1 MPPPRP
7 ITPHVKRASWF
18 ESGPKTWILLAAL
31 TLIGGLIVGVSQAQ
45 LGIAER
51 TFIQNSDVI
60 DAKIIQISGQDFRR
74 NESRASALSV
84 RVQYAPPAVNGQ
96 SNNLID
102 TTGQLSVVI
111 GKTISVGDTLP
122 LRVSRSVPTT
132 WNDRLEPL
140 AWPRRLALPGV
151 LVLLGFPMLLIA
163 WIKRRTILST
173 WQSGTAMSG
182 RVASVQASALS
193 PMSKSLSVTEPGGRV
208 LAVLWPTRLGPL
220 EVGDA
225 IDIVVGS
232 ATTRTA
238 LALRHFEFTK

>member
-7 ITPHVKRASWF
+7 ITPHAKRVSWF

-31 TLIGGLIVGVSQAQ
+31 TLIGGLIVGVSQTR

-51 TFIQNSDVI
+51 TFIHNSDVI

-84 RVQYAPPAVNGQ
+84 RVQYTTPAANGQ
-96 SNNLID
+96 SNILVD
-102 TTGQLSVVI
+102 TTGQLSVAI

-122 LRVSRSVPTT
+122 LRVSKLAPTT
-132 WNDRLEPL
+132 WSDRLEPL

-151 LVLLGFPMLLIA
+151 LVLLGLPMLLIA

-173 WQSGTAMSG
+173 WRDGTLMSG
-182 RVASVQASALS
+182 RVASVQASAIS
-193 PMSKSLSVTEPGGRV
+193 PMCKSLSVTEPGGRV
-208 LAVLWPTRLGPL
+208 LGVLWPTRLGPIGI
-220 EVGDA
+220 GDA

-232 ATTRTA
+232 STTRTA
-238 LALRHFEFTK
+238 LALHHFESTM